1 MRLEYKIDSS
11 NSLII
16 SPSLNFQKNNS
27 NQRLYSHLLLYIPGD
42 KANESENKTT
52 NNRSGY
58 NLRNNILYR
67 HNFGKRGRTL
77 SFNLNTSFNN
87 NEGETYVLS
96 ETRFYKGGV

>member
-27 NQRLYSHLLLYIPGD
+27 VNGYTATSSYTPGD
-42 KANESENKTT
+42 IANETENTTT
-52 NNRSGY
+52 NDRSGY

-77 SFNLNTSFNN
+77 SFNLNTVFNN
-87 NEGETYVLS
+87 NDGETYCAFGNQVL
-96 ETRFYKGGV
+96 